1 MNKNI
6 LPVKGTHD
14 LYGQEIDKFNYVVE
28 SFYSIATK
36 FNFKSIQTPILENQE
51 LFTRSVGEHTDIVS
65 KEMYSFVDKNE
76 SILCLRPEATSGIA
90 RFAALNYQTGSLKFS
105 THGPMFRRERPQKGR
120 YRQFHQINIENIGE
134 KSPFIDFEIIYIAS
148 ALISKLGLPND
159 KYNLLINSLGS
170 NEYQINYSSL
180 LRDYLFQFKKK
191 LSETSL
197 LRLDKN
203 PLRILDSKDDSDKEI
218 LTNAPKIYENMSKES
233 KEYFSKIKILL
244 TDNGIPFKEDDRL
257 VRGLDYYTHTAFEFQ
272 TIEEKRQNAI
282 LAGGRYDKL
291 INMISTKDIPGIG
304 WAAGIERLMDLLPEY
319 VSNTNSSKKIL
330 LALQKEEYLNNLGVL
345 KQLYNSDYSHEIK
358 VSSNIK
364 KIFSYA
370 DKNDFDF
377 LLLIGESEIQ
387 SNEIAVKDLNKKI
400 QKTYS
405 LKDFNL
411 ENEIR

>member
-6 LPVKGTHD
+6 SPVKGTHD
-14 LYGQEIDKFNYVVE
+14 LYGQDMEKFNYVVE
-28 SFYSIATK
+28 LFYSIANK
-36 FNFKSIQTPILENQE
+36 FNFDAIQTPIIENQE
-51 LFTRSVGEHTDIVS
+51 LFSRSVGELTDIVS

-90 RFAALNYQTGSLKFS
+90 RFAASNYQSGSLKFS

-120 YRQFHQINIENIGE
+120 YRQFYQINIENIGE
-134 KSPFIDFEIIYIAS
+134 KSPYIDFEIIYIAS
-148 ALISKLGLPND
+148 TFINKLGISND

-170 NEYQINYSSL
+170 AEDQNNFSKL
-180 LRDYLFQFKKK
+180 LRDYLSNFTKK

-197 LRLDKN
+197 SRLDKN
-203 PLRILDSKDDSDKEI
+203 PLRILDSKDDGDKEI
-218 LTNAPKIYENMSKES
+218 LVNAPKIHEHLSKES
-233 KEYFSKIKILL
+233 KEYFSKIKMFLS
-244 TDNGIPFKEDDRL
+244 DNGISFQEDDKL

-272 TIEEKRQNAI
+272 TNEEKRQNAI

-304 WAAGIERLMDLLPEY
+304 WAAGIERLMALIPNVNKE
-319 VSNTNSSKKIL
+319 NKSSKKIL
-330 LALQKEEYLNNLGVL
+330 LALQKEEYLSSLDVL
-345 KQLYNSDYSHEIK
+345 KQLYQSDFSHEIK
-358 VSSNIK
+358 ISNNIK
-364 KIFSYA
+364 KLFSYA

-387 SNEIAVKDLNKKI
+387 SNEISVKDLNKKI
-400 QKTYS
+400 QKTHS
-405 LKDFNL
+405 LTDFNL

>member
-170 NEYQINYSSL
+170 NEDQINYSSL

-304 WAAGIERLMDLLPEY
+304 CAAGIERLMDLLPEY

-358 VSSNIK
+358 VSNNIK

>member
-170 NEYQINYSSL
+170 NEDQINYSSL

-405 LKDFNL
+405 LRDFNL

>member
-1 MNKNI
+1 
-6 LPVKGTHD
+6 
-14 LYGQEIDKFNYVVE
+14 
-28 SFYSIATK
+28 
-36 FNFKSIQTPILENQE
+36 
-51 LFTRSVGEHTDIVS
+51 
-65 KEMYSFVDKNE
+65 
-76 SILCLRPEATSGIA
+76 
-90 RFAALNYQTGSLKFS
+90 
-105 THGPMFRRERPQKGR
+105 MFRRERPQKGR

-170 NEYQINYSSL
+170 NEDQINYSSL

-304 WAAGIERLMDLLPEY
+304 WAAGIERLMDLLPKY

>member
-36 FNFKSIQTPILENQE
+36 FNFKSIQTPIIENQE

-159 KYNLLINSLGS
+159 KYTLLINSLGS
-170 NEYQINYSSL
+170 NEDQINYSSL
-180 LRDYLFQFKKK
+180 LKDYLFQFKKK

-218 LTNAPKIYENMSKES
+218 LINAPKIYENMSEES

>member
-51 LFTRSVGEHTDIVS
+51 LFSRSVGEHTDIVS

-170 NEYQINYSSL
+170 NEDQINYSSL

-203 PLRILDSKDDSDKEI
+203 PLRILDSKDGSDKEI

-304 WAAGIERLMDLLPEY
+304 WAAGIERLMDLLPKY

-358 VSSNIK
+358 VSNNIK

>member
-14 LYGQEIDKFNYVVE
+14 LYGQQIDKFNYVVE
-28 SFYSIATK
+28 TFYGIASK

-76 SILCLRPEATSGIA
+76 SVLCLRPEATSGIA

-170 NEYQINYSSL
+170 NEDQINYSSL

-411 ENEIR
+411 KNEIR

>member
-148 ALISKLGLPND
+148 ALISKLGLPNG

-170 NEYQINYSSL
+170 NEDQINYSSL

-330 LALQKEEYLNNLGVL
+330 LALQKDEYLNNLGVL

>member
-1 MNKNI
+1 
-6 LPVKGTHD
+6 
-14 LYGQEIDKFNYVVE
+14 
-28 SFYSIATK
+28 
-36 FNFKSIQTPILENQE
+36 
-51 LFTRSVGEHTDIVS
+51 
-65 KEMYSFVDKNE
+65 
-76 SILCLRPEATSGIA
+76 
-90 RFAALNYQTGSLKFS
+90 
-105 THGPMFRRERPQKGR
+105 MFRRERPQKGR

-170 NEYQINYSSL
+170 NEDQINYSSL
-180 LRDYLFQFKKK
+180 LRDYLCQFKKK

>member
-36 FNFKSIQTPILENQE
+36 FNFKSIQTPIIENQE

-159 KYNLLINSLGS
+159 KYTLLINSLGS
-170 NEYQINYSSL
+170 NEDQINYSSL

>member
-1 MNKNI
+1 M
-6 LPVKGTHD
+6 
-14 LYGQEIDKFNYVVE
+14 
-28 SFYSIATK
+28 
-36 FNFKSIQTPILENQE
+36 
-51 LFTRSVGEHTDIVS
+51 
-65 KEMYSFVDKNE
+65 
-76 SILCLRPEATSGIA
+76 
-90 RFAALNYQTGSLKFS
+90 
-105 THGPMFRRERPQKGR
+105 
-120 YRQFHQINIENIGE
+120 
-134 KSPFIDFEIIYIAS
+134 
-148 ALISKLGLPND
+148 
-159 KYNLLINSLGS
+159 
-170 NEYQINYSSL
+170 
-180 LRDYLFQFKKK
+180 
-191 LSETSL
+191 
-197 LRLDKN
+197 
-203 PLRILDSKDDSDKEI
+203 
-218 LTNAPKIYENMSKES
+218 
-233 KEYFSKIKILL
+233 
-244 TDNGIPFKEDDRL
+244 
-257 VRGLDYYTHTAFEFQ
+257 DYYTHTAFEFQ

-358 VSSNIK
+358 VSNNIK

>member
-170 NEYQINYSSL
+170 NEDQINYSSL

-304 WAAGIERLMDLLPEY
+304 WAAGIERLMGLLPKY

>member
-1 MNKNI
+1 
-6 LPVKGTHD
+6 
-14 LYGQEIDKFNYVVE
+14 
-28 SFYSIATK
+28 
-36 FNFKSIQTPILENQE
+36 
-51 LFTRSVGEHTDIVS
+51 
-65 KEMYSFVDKNE
+65 
-76 SILCLRPEATSGIA
+76 
-90 RFAALNYQTGSLKFS
+90 
-105 THGPMFRRERPQKGR
+105 MFRRERPQKGR

-159 KYNLLINSLGS
+159 KYTLLINSLGS
-170 NEYQINYSSL
+170 NEDQINYSSL

>member
-51 LFTRSVGEHTDIVS
+51 LFTRSVGEYTDIVS

-170 NEYQINYSSL
+170 NEDQINYSSL

>member
-1 MNKNI
+1 MFYAEKENGAFFNNQRIRVSKKKELNSCLFATGGTSFNEVN
-6 LPVKGTHD
+6 LPIRKSGSAALDIAYVAAGRYDGYFQNDLNLYIDRDLRQDIKTSKDMISFWGYAFAFVKTGT
-14 LYGQEIDKFNYVVE
+14 F
-28 SFYSIATK
+28 TK
-36 FNFKSIQTPILENQE
+36 ENQRIIE
-51 LFTRSVGEHTDIVS
+51 
-65 KEMYSFVDKNE
+65 
-76 SILCLRPEATSGIA
+76 
-90 RFAALNYQTGSLKFS
+90 QKF
-105 THGPMFRRERPQKGR
+105 G
-120 YRQFHQINIENIGE
+120 
-134 KSPFIDFEIIYIAS
+134 D
-148 ALISKLGLPND
+148 
-159 KYNLLINSLGS
+159 
-170 NEYQINYSSL
+170 
-180 LRDYLFQFKKK
+180 
-191 LSETSL
+191 
-197 LRLDKN
+197 
-203 PLRILDSKDDSDKEI
+203 
-218 LTNAPKIYENMSKES
+218 NMK
-233 KEYFSKIKILL
+233 
-244 TDNGIPFKEDDRL
+244 
-257 VRGLDYYTHTAFEFQ
+257 
-272 TIEEKRQNAI
+272 
-282 LAGGRYDKL
+282 DKL

>member
-51 LFTRSVGEHTDIVS
+51 LFSRSVGEHTDIVS

-148 ALISKLGLPND
+148 ALINKLGLPND
-159 KYNLLINSLGS
+159 KYNLLVNSLGS
-170 NEYQINYSSL
+170 NEDQINYSSL

-203 PLRILDSKDDSDKEI
+203 PLRILDSKDDSDKEV

>member
-170 NEYQINYSSL
+170 NEDQINYSSL

-319 VSNTNSSKKIL
+319 LSNTNSSKKIL

>member
-170 NEYQINYSSL
+170 NEDQINYSSL

-358 VSSNIK
+358 VSNNIK

-405 LKDFNL
+405 LKDFDL

>member
-159 KYNLLINSLGS
+159 KYTLLINSLGS
-170 NEYQINYSSL
+170 NEDQINYSSL

>member
-170 NEYQINYSSL
+170 NEDQINYSSL

-345 KQLYNSDYSHEIK
+345 KQLYNSDYLHEIK

>member
-159 KYNLLINSLGS
+159 KYTLLINSLGS
-170 NEYQINYSSL
+170 NEDQINYSSL

-358 VSSNIK
+358 VSNNIK

>member
-90 RFAALNYQTGSLKFS
+90 RFAALNYQSGSLKFS

-170 NEYQINYSSL
+170 NEDQINYSSL

-203 PLRILDSKDDSDKEI
+203 QLRILDRKDDSAKEI
-218 LTNAPKIYENMSKES
+218 LTNAPTIYENMTKES

-304 WAAGIERLMDLLPEY
+304 WAAGIERLMDLLTEY

>member
-51 LFTRSVGEHTDIVS
+51 LFMRSVGEHTDIVS

-90 RFAALNYQTGSLKFS
+90 RFAASNYQTGSLKFS

-170 NEYQINYSSL
+170 NEDQINYSSL